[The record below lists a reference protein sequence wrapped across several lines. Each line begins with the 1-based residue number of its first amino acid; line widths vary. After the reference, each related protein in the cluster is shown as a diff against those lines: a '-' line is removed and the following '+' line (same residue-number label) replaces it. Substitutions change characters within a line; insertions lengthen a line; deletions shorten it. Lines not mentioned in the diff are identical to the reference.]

1 MAEKVG
7 FIGLGIMGSL
17 QAMNLA
23 KAGVE
28 LTVFNRTREK
38 ADEWAA
44 EHGGT
49 VVDSP
54 KAVAEA
60 SDVVITM
67 VVDGAQV
74 EDMIGQALEG
84 AKPGTLFID
93 MSTIAPGTARSLAE
107 RCSAEGH
114 AFVDAPVTGSSPK
127 ARTGTLTIMV
137 GGAEADIER
146 ARPLFEIMGEKI
158 VVCGESG
165 QGQAVKVITQAITA
179 VNCATLAQGLVL
191 ASQAGVN
198 MDALLETMD
207 GGSSDSTMRALEG
220 QADARAR
227 LHAAIQARAHA
238 QGRPTVSRRGAH
250 RGRLVPVRRPRR
262 GALRGG
268 HGPRSRGPGFRRGA
282 RGDRGPQWFTC
293 VTTWRV
299 CTLCPKIGRYYEKP
313 ANLQGYFVILG
324 ACA

>member
-38 ADEWAA
+38 AEAWAS

-54 KAVAEA
+54 KAVAEV

-74 EDMIGQALEG
+74 EDMIDQALEG

-93 MSTIAPGTARSLAE
+93 MSTIAPDTARALAA
-107 RCSAEGH
+107 RCSGAGH

-137 GGAEADIER
+137 GGAPDDIER

-158 VVCGESG
+158 VLCGEAG

-191 ASQAGVN
+191 ARQAGVN
-198 MDALLETMD
+198 VDALLETMD
-207 GGSSDSTMRALEG
+207 GGSSDSTMRALKGKPMLAHDFTPLFKLAHMLKDVQLCLAEARTAGASFPFAGLAAELYGAGMGRGLGDQDFAAVLEVIEG
-220 QADARAR
+220 ITGTR
-227 LHAAIQARAHA
+227 L
-238 QGRPTVSRRGAH
+238 
-250 RGRLVPVRRPRR
+250 
-262 GALRGG
+262 
-268 HGPRSRGPGFRRGA
+268 
-282 RGDRGPQWFTC
+282 
-293 VTTWRV
+293 
-299 CTLCPKIGRYYEKP
+299 
-313 ANLQGYFVILG
+313 
-324 ACA
+324 

>member
-28 LTVFNRTREK
+28 LSVFNRTREK
-38 ADEWAA
+38 ADDWAA

-93 MSTIAPGTARSLAE
+93 MSTIAPATARSLAE

-137 GGAEADIER
+137 GGAAADIER

-198 MDALLETMD
+198 MDALLQTMD
-207 GGSSDSTMRALEG
+207 GGSSDSTMRALKGKPMLEHDFTPLFKLAHMLKDVQLCLAEARTAGGSFPFAGLAAELYGAGMGRGLGDQDFAAVLEVVEG
-220 QADARAR
+220 
-227 LHAAIQARAHA
+227 LS
-238 QGRPTVSRRGAH
+238 GSR
-250 RGRLVPVRRPRR
+250 V
-262 GALRGG
+262 
-268 HGPRSRGPGFRRGA
+268 
-282 RGDRGPQWFTC
+282 
-293 VTTWRV
+293 
-299 CTLCPKIGRYYEKP
+299 
-313 ANLQGYFVILG
+313 
-324 ACA
+324 